1 MPPVTDDTRGTR
13 LAGART
19 GELLTE
25 VGRRLAWLAIAVVVA
40 MGGAGIFGALDH
52 PPGTP
57 VRAELTWAAD
67 EVVRVGL
74 RGSAADLAAITDDVE
89 KLGLQG
95 RGALAALA
103 ASKWDVLDQAIAD
116 GGVLVSSITARSDA
130 LRTRIIGLPGTGP
143 NAELRL
149 SPETRARHAALLA
162 AVDATD
168 GLAFVWAKLSLGGSS
183 GAQLS
188 TLLAR
193 HDTLIKAAIDAGIK
207 GNLKTAISH
216 IDEATGALTQAAAMR
231 DRLKNTAVDV
241 TTLNEWLR
249 RNQAYDVALRAL
261 YVASAASPGH
271 VTQALRDAIAAEKTA
286 RAQLPGDTSGLVIIM
301 AEIGRGGLN
310 QAVIAIEEARGRL
323 TDAVAAEAGPDDASA
338 SPPAP

>member
-1 MPPVTDDTRGTR
+1 MRAVTDDTRGKR

-19 GELLTE
+19 GELLRDA
-25 VGRRLAWLAIAVVVA
+25 GSRLAWLAIAVVVA
-40 MGGAGIFGALDH
+40 IGAAGIVGALDH

-57 VRAELTWAAD
+57 ARAELTWAAD
-67 EVVRVGL
+67 ELVRAGL
-74 RGSAADLAAITDDVE
+74 RGSAADLAAIAGDVE

-103 ASKWDVLDQAIAD
+103 ASNWDVLDRAIAD
-116 GGVLVSSITARSDA
+116 GAVLVSRITARSDA
-130 LRTRIIGLPGTGP
+130 LRTRIIGLPGSGP

-149 SPETRARHAALLA
+149 SPETRSRHAALLA

-168 GLAFVWAKLSLGGSS
+168 GLAFAWAKLSLGGSS

-188 TLLAR
+188 TLLAD
-193 HDTLIKAAIDAGIK
+193 HDTLIKAAIDAAIK
-207 GNLKTAISH
+207 GNLKAAI
-216 IDEATGALTQAAAMR
+216 IDIDQATDKLTQAGTMR
-231 DRLKNTAVDV
+231 DRLKNTAIDV

-271 VTQALRDAIAAEKTA
+271 VTPALRDAIAAEKAA
-286 RAQLPGDTSGLVIIM
+286 RAELPGDTSGLVIIM

-323 TDAVAAEAGPDDASA
+323 SDALAADAAPADASA
-338 SPPAP
+338 SPAAP

>member
-1 MPPVTDDTRGTR
+1 MRPVTDDTRGTR

-19 GELLTE
+19 GKLLRE
-25 VGRRLAWLAIAVVVA
+25 AGVRLAWLAIAVIVA
-40 MGGAGIFGALDH
+40 LGAAGIVGALDH
-52 PPGTP
+52 RPGTLA
-57 VRAELTWAAD
+57 RAELTWAAD
-67 EVVRVGL
+67 ELVRAGL
-74 RGSAADLAAITDDVE
+74 RGSAADLAAIADDVE
-89 KLGLQG
+89 KLGVQG
-95 RGALAALA
+95 RGALAALTS
-103 ASKWDVLDQAIAD
+103 SKWDVLDQAIAD
-116 GGVLVSSITARSDA
+116 GAVLVSRITARSDA

-168 GLAFVWAKLSLGGSS
+168 GLAFTWAKLSLGGSS

-188 TLLAR
+188 TLLAQ
-193 HDTLIKAAIDAGIK
+193 HDTLIKAAIDSGIK
-207 GNLKTAISH
+207 GNIKTAIKD
-216 IDEATGALTQAAAMR
+216 IDQATDTLTRAGAMR
-231 DRLKNTAVDV
+231 DRLKATTVDV

-249 RNQAYDVALRAL
+249 RNQAYDVALHAL

-271 VTQALRDAIAAEKTA
+271 VTQALRDAIAAEKAA
-286 RAQLPGDTSGLVIIM
+286 RAELPGDTSGLVIIM

-323 TDAVAAEAGPDDASA
+323 TDALAADASPDVASA

>member
-1 MPPVTDDTRGTR
+1 MRPVTDDTRWTR

-19 GELLTE
+19 RE
-25 VGRRLAWLAIAVVVA
+25 VLRDAGSRLAWLVIAVVLA
-40 MGGAGIFGALDH
+40 LGAAGVVGALDH

-57 VRAELTWAAD
+57 ARAELTWAAD
-67 EVVRVGL
+67 EAVRAGL
-74 RGSAADLAAITDDVE
+74 RGSAADLAAIADDVD

-103 ASKWDVLDQAIAD
+103 ASKWEILDQAIAD
-116 GGVLVSSITARSDA
+116 GAVLVSRITARSDA

-143 NAELRL
+143 NSELRL
-149 SPETRARHAALLA
+149 SPDTRARHAALLA

-168 GLAFVWAKLSLGGSS
+168 GLAFTWAKLSLGGSS

-188 TLLAR
+188 ALLAQ
-193 HDTLIKAAIDAGIK
+193 HDTLIKAAIDTAIK
-207 GNLKTAISH
+207 GNLKTAIAH
-216 IDEATGALTQAAAMR
+216 VDEATDKLTLAGTMR
-231 DRLKNTAVDV
+231 DRLKNTAIDV

-271 VTQALRDAIAAEKTA
+271 VTQALRDAIAAEKAA

-323 TDAVAAEAGPDDASA
+323 ADAVAADAAPDDASA